1 MDIWPNIYIKYPTE
15 VKGQMYIPTTNYI
28 LMTLCLIVVIAFGSS
43 SNMEAAYGLSITITM
58 LMTTLLLFLYFR
70 VKRISMW
77 VSIPI
82 TMTFLTIETTFLI
95 ANLHKFAHG
104 GFATILIAG
113 VIFTLMYIWYNGR
126 RIKNRCDMYEPIKE
140 SIPVLEDISND
151 ASIPK
156 FATHLVYV
164 TRAKYPNEMESKII
178 HSLIHLQPK
187 RADTYWFVYMTRSDE
202 PYEFNYT
209 VKTFSQKKI
218 FRIDI
223 NAGFKL
229 GIHIDKYIRQIA
241 REMEERGIVSLESRY
256 PALVTHHIEGD
267 FRFVVVER
275 ILRGDIQL
283 SVYRKT
289 ILTLYYYMKKFS
301 TSDTQILD
309 LDPTNVT
316 VESVPLS
323 NYQAT
328 NNSQHKRH

>member
-1 MDIWPNIYIKYPTE
+1 M
-15 VKGQMYIPTTNYI
+15 V
-28 LMTLCLIVVIAFGSS
+28 LCLLVVIAFGSS

-70 VKRISMW
+70 IKHISLW
-77 VSIPI
+77 FAVPI
-82 TMTFLTIETTFLI
+82 TLLFMTVETSFLI

-113 VIFTLMYIWYNGR
+113 VIFFLMYIWYNGR
-126 RIKNRCDMYEPIKE
+126 RIKNRAVTYEPIKGT
-140 SIPVLEDISND
+140 IPILEDISND
-151 ASIPK
+151 NTIPK

-164 TRAKYPNEMESKII
+164 TRAKYPNEIERKVIY
-178 HSLIHLQPK
+178 SLIHFLPK

-209 VKTFSQKKI
+209 VKTFSPNKI

-223 NAGFKL
+223 SAGFKL
-229 GIHIDKYIRQIA
+229 GIHIDKYIHQIA
-241 REMEERGIVSLESRY
+241 KEMEEKGMVSLDSRY
-256 PALVTHHIEGD
+256 PSLLKHNIIGD

-275 ILRGDIQL
+275 ILRGSAPLPPIK
-283 SVYRKT
+283 RI
-289 ILTLYYYMKKFS
+289 ILTAYYYMKKMS

-316 VESVPLS
+316 VESVPLFS
-323 NYQAT
+323 VMAEEE
-328 NNSQHKRH
+328 